1 MTMSEISLLMTGILT
16 AKGLSL
22 PNKLPKQQPLEMEN
36 SSDNLTQNNLTQLV
50 VNPDVTPPEFMET
63 DHTSSVNSSASQLDK
78 DKLFEK
84 ITKRHIFSG
93 SLTVAK
99 SSDASIISDN
109 STKIA
114 ARSPIFTG
122 PSLPTL
128 RFGNSGT
135 SVRILQRL
143 LVSNGYA
150 IRVDGAFGP
159 LTETAV
165 KAFQNRRSVG
175 VDGVVGPVTWQQ
187 LSI

>member
-1 MTMSEISLLMTGILT
+1 MSEISLLMTGILT

-22 PNKLPKQQPLEMEN
+22 PNKLPKQQPLDMEN
-36 SSDNLTQNNLTQLV
+36 SLDNLTQNNFTQLV
-50 VNPDVTPPEFMET
+50 ANPDVTPPEFMQT
-63 DHTSSVNSSASQLDK
+63 DHISSVNSSASQLAK

-93 SLTVAK
+93 SLTLAK
-99 SSDASIISDN
+99 NNDAPVISDN
-109 STKIA
+109 SINIA
-114 ARSPIFTG
+114 ARSPRFTG
-122 PSLPTL
+122 PPLPTL

-165 KAFQNRRSVG
+165 KAFQNQRNVG
-175 VDGVVGPVTWQQ
+175 VDGVVGPVTWQN